1 MKHLV
6 CLVIFSSFI
15 FSSCDPELNYFY
27 SVENLTPNE
36 IEVTS
41 QLDLIDD
48 PTLNTITIP
57 PNSTIEIGSY
67 HFIGTTKTIDSDP
80 IYLERIDIIN
90 DDGADYNKDPF
101 DNALWVKT
109 KDGRHDGYFL
119 LQVVEEDF

>member
-27 SVENLTPNE
+27 SVENLTENE
-36 IEVTS
+36 IDVTS
-41 QLDLIDD
+41 QMDLIDD

-67 HFIGTTKTIDSDP
+67 HFIGTTRTIDTDP